1 MCAISSKNTKKWRR
15 KSNKKSARSWA
26 SLHTPR
32 RSGTKSAKIRPTWY
46 IGPYGSLLYSI
57 HETEFLELPGYPAC
71 CTENRSGN
79 GLGYDIGLL
88 LHIPMQDIGLRF
100 YFGMNS
106 PSGTIYADQKI
117 GNQFQEIL
125 NHHSTP

>member
-1 MCAISSKNTKKWRR
+1 MRLFIAIISFMFVSINELHSQESK
-15 KSNKKSARSWA
+15 
-26 SLHTPR
+26 
-32 RSGTKSAKIRPTWY
+32 PTWY

-88 LHIPMQDIGLRF
+88 LHIPIQDIGLRF
-100 YFGMNS
+100 YLGMNS

-117 GNQFQEIL
+117 GNQFIRNTQ
-125 NHHSTP
+125 PPRCCR